1 MEAGQLKKTLGF
13 LLVVIAFFALPLVA
27 AGTIYWPEAWIMVL
41 IYLAWALPVLIWL
54 GRNNPELLK
63 QRMDITRRTQE
74 WDKLILILGVIC
86 YLGFFVIPGLDF
98 RFGWSEMPVYL
109 EIAGFVGMVLA
120 FSAMFLVMRENT
132 YLSRAVEVQ
141 EGQKVITTG
150 PYKYV
155 RHPLYAA
162 MLVYCI
168 SVPVS
173 LGSYYG
179 IIPALGMVAL
189 MLVRTSREDKFLH
202 ENLPGYE
209 EYAQKTRYRL
219 VPGVW

>member
-1 MEAGQLKKTLGF
+1 MDRKQLKMIARFG
-13 LLVVIAFFALPLVA
+13 LLILIFFAIPFVC

-41 IYLAWALPVLIWL
+41 IYLGWALPVLTWMKK
-54 GRNNPELLK
+54 NNPKLLEE
-63 QRMDITRRTQE
+63 RMDITRRTEE
-74 WDKLILILGVIC
+74 WDRLILIFGIIC
-86 YLGFFVIPGLDF
+86 YFGFFTIPGLDF
-98 RFGWSEMPVYL
+98 RFGWSEMPLYL
-109 EIAGFVGMVLA
+109 EAAGFAGMVLA
-120 FSAMFLVMRENT
+120 FSVMFWVMRENT

-141 EGQKVITTG
+141 EGQRVITTG

-173 LGSYYG
+173 MGSFYG
-179 IIPALGMVAL
+179 IIPSLGMIAL
-189 MLVRTSREDKFLH
+189 MLVRTSKEDKFLH
-202 ENLPGYE
+202 EKLPGYK
-209 EYAQKTRYRL
+209 EYAQKTRYKL